1 VTKGR
6 VLHHSGVIKYL
17 FSAPSA
23 VSLQS
28 ADSFTVLRSQ
38 VSWTILRMC
47 GLLYVSAFDA
57 RDRPTPLMKSL
68 ELFFSWPF
76 RKSAVVHAR
85 RPGPDCDNGQW
96 LSDLLTSKVET
107 IPCKWV
113 KPSDSVA
120 SRAPRST
127 SNKVD
132 NRQLEW

>member
-1 VTKGR
+1 MD
-6 VLHHSGVIKYL
+6 HI
-17 FSAPSA
+17 
-23 VSLQS
+23 
-28 ADSFTVLRSQ
+28 ADVWTALCISFRRTRQTDSTDEI
-38 VSWTILRMC
+38 SR
-47 GLLYVSAFDA
+47 A
-57 RDRPTPLMKSL
+57 
-68 ELFFSWPF
+68 LFFSWPF

-85 RPGPDCDNGQW
+85 RPGPDCDDGQW